1 MINLKITSTKQILTY
16 NAINKGLTF
25 LAVASFIFLT
35 TVQSTF
41 AQNCADYPDWVSQAG
56 SPGDQVHYQGSIY
69 QNNYGNGL
77 NPPTG
82 TNVDPSCSSSFRNW
96 CFVSNCSSTSN
107 PLSLPQ
113 NHNFNGGL
121 ESWVSGG
128 AKAQLLPANQ
138 LQNQGW
144 STSGSNNINYNNNSC
159 DNLTGNVIA
168 LRGSTNADRILTSPN
183 YAMAG
188 YDSVI
193 FDYDYFVSSMDT
205 STEGWNLDYSN
216 DNGSSWVTVKTYR
229 NGSQFD
235 NLDCGPNDYGNKE
248 VVILENATYGFTN
261 QSKFRMYTERDGG
274 NMGAWDYL
282 IIDNVTLT
290 GNITSTCSAAGTIL
304 MERYDGISGT
314 AISNL
319 TGSANYP
326 QSPSSTSQR
335 TSFEIPSNVASNY
348 GARVSGYICAPET
361 GYYTFWIASDDNGQ
375 LNLSTDDDP
384 TNKTTIATVGAW
396 TNSRQWDKYAS
407 QKSNSVL
414 LFAGNS
420 YYVEALMKEAG
431 GGDNLAVG
439 WAKPGEATN
448 SPSQVIPG
456 SVLSPVEFC
465 STLTTYNVTTND
477 ADLCTGDSSTIDL
490 SGSQDGVSYQLKKD
504 GVNESAPIIGT
515 GSAISFTG
523 VSAAG
528 TYTVEAS
535 SCSNTLT
542 MTGSVA
548 ITTTATP
555 TQYSISADNDALCS
569 TEQATITVA
578 NSESGVSYQLLL
590 GGSAV
595 SGSVVQGTG
604 SAVNFTGVT
613 AAGTY
618 TVEATKNSCSATM
631 TGNVVITDVAD
642 VAANFTTSATTFE
655 TNETITFTNTSSNAI
670 SYSWDFGDSSAVST
684 AANPTYSY
692 SVAGTYTVTL
702 TATNSCGSDTETTT
716 ITVTNAPVELFY
728 ENFSTESNNAVTG
741 VDLYGTTW
749 YSDDT
754 SGNPD
759 FFGVYNDSD
768 FIDAVFWAEDTDGLV
783 YWYTDNIDIQGYN
796 NLNLRSFVE
805 FYSIDN
811 DGDYIKFY
819 YKLDGGS
826 LQEIATLTGD
836 NTDTYYD
843 WDLTGVTGDNLQIW
857 VEFNSDDNN
866 DYYGIGNVKLSGTLA
881 PVVTPDADFSADN
894 TTPDTGNIVTF
905 TDLSTDIPTSWAWT
919 FSNPGNVTYVNG
931 TSASSQNPQVTFSTA
946 GNYSVT
952 LNATNASGTNG
963 EIKTDYI
970 TVSTNENPASFTVI
984 QSSTNPYTFL
994 DLNATANTSND
1005 NIIVAYN
1012 TTNTFGTPTTDASNT
1027 IILNGGGSIIFEGN
1041 ANAIASNSLP
1051 QLDQNTTYY
1060 FKAWSIMSTGFSSG
1074 IEADETTAAV
1084 QAPLSLVASASDIN
1098 NSITFSAAANSLNDN
1113 VMLVYNTSDDFGT
1126 PEDGVFYQI
1135 DDLMGNA
1142 TVLLNSVNIESI
1154 NNYIHD
1160 FLQLNTDYYYRIY
1173 SVATG
1178 IWYYS
1183 DSYRAND
1190 DQTIEGFIWQN
1201 DIQGSNP
1208 NQQNPYTTGDQV
1220 NSNIVVSGISRG
1232 TGLTGKNNNNAYKA
1246 TGWSESASLNTANN
1260 DYFEFVLTPN
1270 SGYEINFNE
1279 FFYNAKDD
1287 KGDVTVVIRSSID
1300 NYASNIG
1307 LPLDGDVDVDFD
1319 LSAPEFQ
1326 NIAEAI
1332 TFRIYGYDAS
1342 DDDIEFKI
1350 ESFGFKGTLSE
1361 YCTWNGTSWSKVPD
1375 LGIKATLNADY
1386 NTSIGGEQTSFRC
1399 KSLKVNS
1406 GKTLTIDN
1414 ETFVE
1419 VKYNTEVNGHIVVET
1434 KGAFIQRDNDGVFS
1448 VNGTSQVNKST
1459 PYKDQWYHYTY
1470 WSSPVVNMNIEAAFP
1485 NINRKFYFDGAA
1497 WQYATGQTMDAGKG
1511 YITTAPAAGI
1521 HTASFVGEFNTG
1533 TITTPIYYDAAR
1545 DENWNLIGNPY
1556 PSSIDLNQFLGTNSA
1571 AIEGAAY
1578 FWSQETPPEGGQ
1590 FSGTD
1595 YIPFNATGSVS
1606 SSSDTNRAVNG
1617 FAPSGQSFFIASK
1630 TAGNATFTNA
1640 MRMADATSNN
1650 QFFKNSNSVPKGS
1663 TANDNKLWIN
1673 LSSNNGIFSQ
1683 ILVGYIDGATN
1694 LDDGLIY
1701 DATKFDEGSGTFL
1714 YSTIED
1720 SNSKFVIQAKDVNSI
1735 NADEII
1741 PIGFKAELAAA
1752 YSLSI
1757 GKLQGDFL
1765 NNNTLFLKDKLNN
1778 ITHDLSASDY
1788 TFTSEAGEFNFRFE
1802 IVFNA
1807 NALSTDDITLNS
1819 KSLTIIELE
1828 DNRVQFTASDNLSI
1842 KTVTIFDLLGRQL
1855 YRFKGNNTSEIYTL
1869 PNLSSAVF
1877 IAKVELS
1884 NGVIVT
1890 KKGFKK

>member
-1 MINLKITSTKQILTY
+1 
-16 NAINKGLTF
+16 
-25 LAVASFIFLT
+25 
-35 TVQSTF
+35 
-41 AQNCADYPDWVSQAG
+41 
-56 SPGDQVHYQGSIY
+56 
-69 QNNYGNGL
+69 
-77 NPPTG
+77 
-82 TNVDPSCSSSFRNW
+82 
-96 CFVSNCSSTSN
+96 
-107 PLSLPQ
+107 
-113 NHNFNGGL
+113 
-121 ESWVSGG
+121 
-128 AKAQLLPANQ
+128 
-138 LQNQGW
+138 
-144 STSGSNNINYNNNSC
+144 
-159 DNLTGNVIA
+159 
-168 LRGSTNADRILTSPN
+168 
-183 YAMAG
+183 
-188 YDSVI
+188 
-193 FDYDYFVSSMDT
+193 
-205 STEGWNLDYSN
+205 
-216 DNGSSWVTVKTYR
+216 
-229 NGSQFD
+229 
-235 NLDCGPNDYGNKE
+235 
-248 VVILENATYGFTN
+248 
-261 QSKFRMYTERDGG
+261 
-274 NMGAWDYL
+274 
-282 IIDNVTLT
+282 
-290 GNITSTCSAAGTIL
+290 
-304 MERYDGISGT
+304 
-314 AISNL
+314 
-319 TGSANYP
+319 
-326 QSPSSTSQR
+326 
-335 TSFEIPSNVASNY
+335 
-348 GARVSGYICAPET
+348 
-361 GYYTFWIASDDNGQ
+361 
-375 LNLSTDDDP
+375 
-384 TNKTTIATVGAW
+384 
-396 TNSRQWDKYAS
+396 
-407 QKSNSVL
+407 
-414 LFAGNS
+414 
-420 YYVEALMKEAG
+420 
-431 GGDNLAVG
+431 
-439 WAKPGEATN
+439 
-448 SPSQVIPG
+448 
-456 SVLSPVEFC
+456 
-465 STLTTYNVTTND
+465 
-477 ADLCTGDSSTIDL
+477 
-490 SGSQDGVSYQLKKD
+490 
-504 GVNESAPIIGT
+504 
-515 GSAISFTG
+515 
-523 VSAAG
+523 
-528 TYTVEAS
+528 
-535 SCSNTLT
+535 
-542 MTGSVA
+542 
-548 ITTTATP
+548 
-555 TQYSISADNDALCS
+555 
-569 TEQATITVA
+569 
-578 NSESGVSYQLLL
+578 
-590 GGSAV
+590 
-595 SGSVVQGTG
+595 
-604 SAVNFTGVT
+604 
-613 AAGTY
+613 
-618 TVEATKNSCSATM
+618 
-631 TGNVVITDVAD
+631 
-642 VAANFTTSATTFE
+642 
-655 TNETITFTNTSSNAI
+655 
-670 SYSWDFGDSSAVST
+670 
-684 AANPTYSY
+684 
-692 SVAGTYTVTL
+692 
-702 TATNSCGSDTETTT
+702 
-716 ITVTNAPVELFY
+716 
-728 ENFSTESNNAVTG
+728 
-741 VDLYGTTW
+741 
-749 YSDDT
+749 
-754 SGNPD
+754 
-759 FFGVYNDSD
+759 
-768 FIDAVFWAEDTDGLV
+768 
-783 YWYTDNIDIQGYN
+783 
-796 NLNLRSFVE
+796 
-805 FYSIDN
+805 
-811 DGDYIKFY
+811 
-819 YKLDGGS
+819 
-826 LQEIATLTGD
+826 
-836 NTDTYYD
+836 
-843 WDLTGVTGDNLQIW
+843 
-857 VEFNSDDNN
+857 
-866 DYYGIGNVKLSGTLA
+866 
-881 PVVTPDADFSADN
+881 
-894 TTPDTGNIVTF
+894 
-905 TDLSTDIPTSWAWT
+905 
-919 FSNPGNVTYVNG
+919 
-931 TSASSQNPQVTFSTA
+931 
-946 GNYSVT
+946 
-952 LNATNASGTNG
+952 
-963 EIKTDYI
+963 
-970 TVSTNENPASFTVI
+970 
-984 QSSTNPYTFL
+984 
-994 DLNATANTSND
+994 
-1005 NIIVAYN
+1005 
-1012 TTNTFGTPTTDASNT
+1012 
-1027 IILNGGGSIIFEGN
+1027 
-1041 ANAIASNSLP
+1041 
-1051 QLDQNTTYY
+1051 
-1060 FKAWSIMSTGFSSG
+1060 
-1074 IEADETTAAV
+1074 
-1084 QAPLSLVASASDIN
+1084 
-1098 NSITFSAAANSLNDN
+1098 
-1113 VMLVYNTSDDFGT
+1113 
-1126 PEDGVFYQI
+1126 
-1135 DDLMGNA
+1135 
-1142 TVLLNSVNIESI
+1142 
-1154 NNYIHD
+1154 
-1160 FLQLNTDYYYRIY
+1160 
-1173 SVATG
+1173 
-1178 IWYYS
+1178 
-1183 DSYRAND
+1183 
-1190 DQTIEGFIWQN
+1190 
-1201 DIQGSNP
+1201 
-1208 NQQNPYTTGDQV
+1208 
-1220 NSNIVVSGISRG
+1220 
-1232 TGLTGKNNNNAYKA
+1232 
-1246 TGWSESASLNTANN
+1246 LNTANN

-1448 VNGTSQVNKST
+1448 ANGTSQVNKST

-1807 NALSTDDITLNS
+1807 NALSTDDFTLNS